1 MIHAAYVYHHSHI
14 LWTSPGLRALRCVLV
29 VHIISTY
36 PCNTRRATVLLL
48 MKEQHQNKSRMPFE
62 VVLLAD
68 VLSCQMKNL
77 ELVSA
82 AVVLEVLVQH
92 KLTIVLR
99 VVCLLL
105 VSFLHFL
112 RLLKIL

>member
-1 MIHAAYVYHHSHI
+1 
-14 LWTSPGLRALRCVLV
+14 
-29 VHIISTY
+29 
-36 PCNTRRATVLLL
+36 
-48 MKEQHQNKSRMPFE
+48 MPFQ

-68 VLSCQMKNL
+68 VRLCQMKNL

-82 AVVLEVLVQH
+82 AVLEVLVQH

-112 RLLKIL
+112 RLLKILQHSDGNVEITLKRH

>member
-1 MIHAAYVYHHSHI
+1 MIQAAYVYHHSHI
-14 LWTSPGLRALRCVLV
+14 LWTSTGLRALRCVLV
-29 VHIISTY
+29 VHTISTY
-36 PCNTRRATVLLL
+36 DTLPTVLLV
-48 MKEQHQNKSRMPFE
+48 MKKQHENKSSMPFE

-68 VLSCQMKNL
+68 VLLCQMKNL
-77 ELVSA
+77 DLVSA
-82 AVVLEVLVQH
+82 AVLEVLIQH

-105 VSFLHFL
+105 VSFLHFF

>member
-1 MIHAAYVYHHSHI
+1 M
-14 LWTSPGLRALRCVLV
+14 
-29 VHIISTY
+29 Y
-36 PCNTRRATVLLL
+36 PNPRNTRRPTVLLL
-48 MKEQHQNKSRMPFE
+48 MKEQHQNKSRMPFQ

-68 VLSCQMKNL
+68 VLLCQMKNL

-82 AVVLEVLVQH
+82 AAVLEVLVQH

>member
-1 MIHAAYVYHHSHI
+1 MIQAAYVYHHSHI
-14 LWTSPGLRALRCVLV
+14 LWTSPGLRALRCDLV
-29 VHIISTY
+29 VHIMY
-36 PCNTRRATVLLL
+36 PNPRNTRRPTVLLV
-48 MKEQHQNKSRMPFE
+48 MKKQHRNESRMPFQ

-68 VLSCQMKNL
+68 VLLCQMKNL

-82 AVVLEVLVQH
+82 AVLEVLVQH

>member
-1 MIHAAYVYHHSHI
+1 MIQAAYVYHHSHI
-14 LWTSPGLRALRCVLV
+14 LWTSPGLRKLRCDLV
-29 VHIISTY
+29 VHTISTY
-36 PCNTRRATVLLL
+36 DTLPTVLLV
-48 MKEQHQNKSRMPFE
+48 MKKQHENKSSMPFQI
-62 VVLLAD
+62 VLLAD
-68 VLSCQMKNL
+68 VLLCQMKNL

-82 AVVLEVLVQH
+82 AAVLEVLVQH